1 MRKIW
6 HLLKFRLKTFLLVCL
21 LAVPLAS
28 CQNVGKHTNLTPEE
42 ATQDQTAPTAES
54 QATETS
60 VTPAAEEGKKEDQET
75 QAEVTTAEPAKSQES
90 AAEESV
96 SSEEAGQE
104 EEKTEVGPKDTKE
117 TQANETEDFK
127 NGDDK
132 IVEKDGIKG
141 EFNDF
146 RLYKVFTPD
155 QYMYVHNFPDLVMTK
170 DDPKAQIHR
179 QVRMTFLPTEN
190 MSAVM
195 KSIKD
200 VAKVE
205 TNLSWRGGEVQV
217 LKMQPARPE
226 DIEKNKKKA
235 KPTVDPNHP
244 ELQMPT
250 QVQAKE
256 QEEDMPDP
264 IFLIFSS
271 VTKTSSMAFY
281 YTGTGITV
289 DDPEVKAI
297 YENIQFNTGKL
308 DKAVEEKLR
317 KKD

>member
-42 ATQDQTAPTAES
+42 ATKDQTTTTAEMK
-54 QATETS
+54 ATEDST
-60 VTPAAEEGKKEDQET
+60 TPPAEESKKEDQET
-75 QAEVTTAEPAKSQES
+75 QAEVTPAESQES
-90 AAEESV
+90 VAEESA
-96 SSEEAGQE
+96 SSEEPGQE
-104 EEKTEVGPKDTKE
+104 EKKTAAGSDDTKE
-117 TQANETEDFK
+117 TQANETEAAK
-127 NGDDK
+127 SGDDK
-132 IVEKDGIKG
+132 KVEKNGIKG
-141 EFNDF
+141 EYNDF

-170 DDPKAQIHR
+170 DDPKTQIHR

-190 MSAVM
+190 MNAVM

-205 TNLSWRGGEVQV
+205 TNLPWRGGEVQV

-250 QVQAKE
+250 QGEATQ
-256 QEEDMPDP
+256 EDMPDP

-289 DDPEVKAI
+289 DDPEVQAI
-297 YENIQFNTGKL
+297 YENIQFNTSKL
-308 DKAVEEKLR
+308 DQAVEEKLR

>member
-42 ATQDQTAPTAES
+42 ATQDQTATAAES
-54 QATETS
+54 KATETS
-60 VTPAAEEGKKEDQET
+60 VTPSAEEGKKEDQET
-75 QAEVTTAEPAKSQES
+75 QAEDTAAESQTS
-90 AAEESV
+90 AAEESAP
-96 SSEEAGQE
+96 SDEGKEED
-104 EEKTEVGPKDTKE
+104 KTEASSKDAKE
-117 TQANETEDFK
+117 TPANETEASK
-127 NGDDK
+127 SGDDK
-132 IVEKDGIKG
+132 KVEKDGIQG
-141 EFNDF
+141 EYNDF

-155 QYMYVHNFPDLVMTK
+155 LYMYVHNFPDLVLTK

-226 DIEKNKKKA
+226 DIENVNKKA

-250 QVQAKE
+250 QAE
-256 QEEDMPDP
+256 ATQEDLPDP
-264 IFLIFSS
+264 IYLIFSS

-281 YTGTGITV
+281 YTGNGITV
-289 DDPEVKAI
+289 DDPEIQAI
-297 YENIQFNTGKL
+297 YENIQFNTSKL